1 MIPYSIVRLREA
13 PYDGS
18 APTLLYAYGGSQGS
32 QWPSAGLLGAAVLE
46 VPDLDM
52 LRYTVLNGYE
62 HTQELGSYVYLV
74 RRLSDRPAR

>member
-1 MIPYSIVRLREA
+1 MIPYSIVRRREA

-62 HTQELGSYVYLV
+62 QEPGSYVYLA